1 MSRIRDFFGKYSFRL
16 SWYWLV
22 MIGFL
27 VAMFTVGDSNLY
39 VRYKYENRIREL
51 EKEIRYYRKE
61 VDVNRKKLDDL
72 QENKERLERYA
83 REEFF
88 MKKPNEDVF
97 IIVEK

>member
-1 MSRIRDFFGKYSFRL
+1 MN
-16 SWYWLV
+16 WYWLITIAFFV
-22 MIGFL
+22 I
-27 VAMFTVGDSNLY
+27 MFTVGDSNPY
-39 VRYKYENRIREL
+39 VQHKYENKIREL

-61 VDVNRKKLDDL
+61 IEVSRKKLDDL
-72 QENKERLERYA
+72 KANKERLEHYA